1 MDFVTGLGPAF
12 VAHRLRRLSDRVVDE
27 IETLSLEGLSVPPRS
42 ASTILLLAER
52 GPFRPHQDDPRTLRF
67 SHPLMVRALRVLEEL
82 GLVRPVDHSADQ
94 RRRLVELTEHGQYPA
109 AVLTRFNER
118 LNRVMCEV
126 LDEGAGNAGA
136 FLKALEDI
144 GGLLD
149 RQPISS
155 RLNMESNHK
164 TRLTVTVALLA
175 SFACSTPLIAAPGPQ
190 VVVANEDDA
199 TGPALSQQRT

>member
-1 MDFVTGLGPAF
+1 MDFVAGLGPAF

-27 IETLSLEGLSVPPRS
+27 IEEALSLEGLSVPPRS

-52 GPFRPHQDDPRTLRF
+52 GPLGPVEIARTLRF

-94 RRRLVELTEHGQYPA
+94 RRRLVELTERGRTEA

-144 GGLLD
+144 GGSLD

-155 RLNMESNHK
+155 RLNMK
-164 TRLTVTVALLA
+164 V
-175 SFACSTPLIAAPGPQ
+175 
-190 VVVANEDDA
+190 DA
-199 TGPALSQQRT
+199 